1 MGPCFAVKGAANG
14 FPNPSSDM
22 ASNSQESGK
31 QEGRQQGWRRGTD
44 ILHRKKLQTEISP
57 VFSVFDK
64 AFLMTRIPFPCSRWG
79 QGGRGQ
85 QMSDKLTSAGSRGTP
100 GCCRKRGRERGE
112 DSSSN
117 GSQASTC
124 GLISR
129 KTFHTTTR
137 HRACN
142 NSSQTCSSHFLS

>member
-1 MGPCFAVKGAANG
+1 MGPCFAVKGAENG

-31 QEGRQQGWRRGTD
+31 QEGRQQGWRRGTY

-64 AFLMTRIPFPCSRWG
+64 AFLMTGIPFPCSSWG

-85 QMSDKLTSAGSRGTP
+85 QMSDKLTSAGSRRTP
-100 GCCRKRGRERGE
+100 GCCREREGE
-112 DSSSN
+112 
-117 GSQASTC
+117 
-124 GLISR
+124 R
-129 KTFHTTTR
+129 
-137 HRACN
+137 
-142 NSSQTCSSHFLS
+142 